1 MPKVLIADDEPHIR
15 LLLSRALEPLED
27 EDVDI
32 LTAENGA
39 VALDLI
45 IQEHPDIAFI
55 DVMMPQ
61 MSGYDVC
68 RAVKK
73 ERKMSVYVVLLTAK
87 GQEVDRT
94 TGMESGANLYM
105 NKPFN
110 PDQVLSIV
118 RKILSGS

>member
-1 MPKVLIADDEPHIR
+1 MMPKVLIADDEPHIR
-15 LLLSRALEPLED
+15 LLLGRALEPLED
-27 EDVDI
+27 EDVEI

-45 IQEHPDIAFI
+45 VQEKPDIAFL

-68 RAVKK
+68 REVKK

-87 GQEVDRT
+87 GQEADKKM
-94 TGMESGANLYM
+94 GMEAGANLYM
-105 NKPFN
+105 TKPFN
-110 PDQVLSIV
+110 PDQVLSIA
-118 RKILSGS
+118 RKILSE